1 MTLKIVLCG
10 DGSVGKTA
18 LRVRYMGLGFMPTY
32 LMTIGADFS
41 MRNVTIA
48 TGEYAGKKTLCQ
60 IWDLAGQQSF
70 SGVRALYYHG
80 AHGALLVYDC
90 TRPSTFES
98 ILGWTNEIVKNVRR
112 PIPMVLLSN
121 KSDLRQM
128 SDFTISFE
136 QGSELANLISKNYLN
151 NQFSVP
157 YIETSAKTGEN
168 VENAFGSLVEMI
180 VNELLATQGS

>member
-1 MTLKIVLCG
+1 MFCKISLSIFYELLVVHLMTLKIVLCG

-98 ILGWTNEIVKNVRR
+98 ILGWTMKLSKMLEGQFLWFFYLIKVICVKCQ
-112 PIPMVLLSN
+112 ILLFLLS
-121 KSDLRQM
+121 K
-128 SDFTISFE
+128 E
-136 QGSELANLISKNYLN
+136 
-151 NQFSVP
+151 
-157 YIETSAKTGEN
+157 
-168 VENAFGSLVEMI
+168 
-180 VNELLATQGS
+180 VN

>member
-1 MTLKIVLCG
+1 
-10 DGSVGKTA
+10 
-18 LRVRYMGLGFMPTY
+18 
-32 LMTIGADFS
+32 
-41 MRNVTIA
+41 
-48 TGEYAGKKTLCQ
+48 
-60 IWDLAGQQSF
+60 
-70 SGVRALYYHG
+70 
-80 AHGALLVYDC
+80 
-90 TRPSTFES
+90 
-98 ILGWTNEIVKNVRR
+98 
-112 PIPMVLLSN
+112 
-121 KSDLRQM
+121 M